1 MTEKISLLN
10 KGPIPLYVQLAEVLV
25 RRFDGNY
32 EIGDKLPTVEQ
43 LVAEFGVSPVT
54 VRQGMSLL
62 EADGLISRGRG
73 VGTLLLK
80 KPEHRGRIRFNTS
93 LDDLIESTRGTSSR
107 ILYNKLELPP
117 EDLYPEFGNP
127 APAYRR
133 MLRLHSLE
141 GKAYALVDVYLDER
155 LYQLLPEKLFEEET
169 VICALKKL
177 QPPPIASGRQRVRV
191 SRATADAASWLEMSP
206 DSPVAG
212 IRRFLTAS
220 EEVVIYMAK
229 VGYRADFVSL
239 DMEFAI

>member
-54 VRQGMSLL
+54 VRQAMSLL

-107 ILYNKLELPP
+107 ILYNKLEQPP

-177 QPPPIASGRQRVRV
+177 RPPPIASGRQRVRV

-206 DSPVAG
+206 DSPVAE
-212 IRRFLTAS
+212 IRRFLTDS
-220 EEVVIYMAK
+220 EEVLIYMAK
-229 VGYRADFVSL
+229 VVYRADFVSW